1 MIRRRPASV
10 RGVPTDPEDVPAS
23 RLLLALACLTL
34 ASAAC
39 NRGTDAD
46 IETGLLLDEAAAPST
61 AIVFTPDA
69 EIAADTAADLARW
82 AAATGLDLRIG
93 DGGIRVQRFPDEF
106 IDTYTGRKAEGRTG
120 VVDGELVIQMWAGA
134 RPVALLHEIGH
145 AIQGRNLNEH
155 VTSDP
160 HAVMTPTAAGNA
172 LTAADLSYVCETRL
186 CTVFQPETE

>member
-1 MIRRRPASV
+1 MPA
-10 RGVPTDPEDVPAS
+10 DPEDVPA
-23 RLLLALACLTL
+23 RCLLLALTCLTL
-34 ASAAC
+34 AAAC
-39 NRGTDAD
+39 NRCSDAD
-46 IETGLLLDEAAAPST
+46 LETGLLLDEAAAPST

-93 DGGIRVQRFPDEF
+93 AGGIRVQQFPDAF
-106 IDTYTGRKAEGRTG
+106 VDTYTGRKAEGRTG

-160 HAVMTPTAAGNA
+160 HAVMTPTAAGSE
-172 LTAADLSYVCETRL
+172 LTAADLTYVCETRP
-186 CTVFQPETE
+186 CTVFQPETEE